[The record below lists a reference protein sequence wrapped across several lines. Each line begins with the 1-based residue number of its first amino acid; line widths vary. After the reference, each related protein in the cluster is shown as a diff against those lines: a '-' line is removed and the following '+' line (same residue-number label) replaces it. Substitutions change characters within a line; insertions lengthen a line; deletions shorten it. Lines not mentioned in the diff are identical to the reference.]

1 MYSDWRFLSKHGEDP
16 YINMLAKSVGQPVTS
31 ELDYADSTGPIVLRG
46 IMKHKVMKQCWHDR
60 RPFVYVDTGY
70 LGNHAGTRNPRAHK
84 IWHRLVINDLQHGA
98 IVPRPADRWQ
108 RLGLQMPQRRRGHK
122 VVVALP
128 DDKPCRFY
136 GIDLDTWHK
145 DVVHS
150 IAQHTDRPVVIRS
163 RQRSRQQRMV
173 HEPLSQELQQA
184 HVLVTFNS
192 LAAVEAIMM
201 GVPAIVL
208 APSHAAAPVAARD
221 ISAVENP
228 LWPSDDLLHAWLCH
242 LAYGQF
248 HVQEMASGTALEM
261 VGTQL

>member
-31 ELDYADSTGPIVLRG
+31 ELDYTDSTGPIVLRG
-46 IMKHKVMKQCWHDR
+46 IMKHKVMKQCWQDQ
-60 RPFVYVDTGY
+60 RPFMYVDTGY
-70 LGNHAGTRNPRAHK
+70 LGNHASARNPRAHK
-84 IWHRLVINDLQHGA
+84 IWHRLVVNDLQHGD

-108 RLGLQMPQRRRGHK
+108 RLGLPMPQRRRGHK

-128 DDKPCRFY
+128 DDKPCKFY
-136 GIDLDTWHK
+136 GIDLDTWQH
-145 DVVHS
+145 DVMQD
-150 IAQHTDRPVVIRS
+150 IAQHTDRPVVVRS

-173 HEPLSQELQQA
+173 QEPLSQELLEA

-221 ISAVENP
+221 IAAVEDP
-228 LWPSDDLLHAWLCH
+228 PWPSDDLLHAWLCH
-242 LAYGQF
+242 LSYGQF
-248 HVQEMASGTALEM
+248 HVQEMASGAALEM
-261 VGTQL
+261 MRTQL